1 MYREE
6 RARGSMAIASSV
18 IMGEDVFV
26 SDSAKIWDYVQIRNN
41 AKIGKNVVIGRGAYI
56 GTGVLV
62 ADNCKIQNYALLYEP
77 TTLDQGVFIGPSVV
91 FTNDRYPRA
100 VNPDF
105 KLKNSNDWEPVGVY
119 VKEGASIGARTVC
132 VAPVTIGRW
141 AMIAAGSVVT
151 KNVVDFA
158 LMVGVPAKRVGWVGR
173 VGQKLVQDD
182 NEKSIFI
189 CPVTKSRYKQESQD
203 SLVELSHEIN
213 L

>member
-1 MYREE
+1 MK
-6 RARGSMAIASSV
+6 SLMALIPSV
-18 IMGEDVFV
+18 SVGKDVFI
-26 SDSAKIWDYVQIRNN
+26 SDSAKIWDHVQIRDN

-56 GTGVLV
+56 GTGVVV

-77 TTLDQGVFIGPSVV
+77 ATLEQGVFVGPSVV

-100 VNPDF
+100 VNPDL

-119 VKEGASIGARTVC
+119 VKEGASIGARSVC

-158 LMVGVPAKRVGWVGR
+158 LMVGVPAKRVGWVGI

-182 NEKSIFI
+182 NEKSVFI
-189 CPVTKSRYKQESQD
+189 CPVTKSRYKQEGQD
-203 SLVELSHEIN
+203 LLVELSHEIS

>member
-1 MYREE
+1 MKILM
-6 RARGSMAIASSV
+6 SLIPSV
-18 IMGEDVFV
+18 SVGKDVFI
-26 SDSAKIWDYVQIRNN
+26 SASAKIWDYVQIRDN
-41 AKIGKNVVIGRGAYI
+41 AKIGKNVIIGRGAYI
-56 GTGVLV
+56 GTGVVV
-62 ADNCKIQNYALLYEP
+62 ADNCKIQNHALLYEP
-77 TTLDQGVFIGPSVV
+77 ATLEQGVFVGPSVV

-100 VNPDF
+100 VNPNL
-105 KLKNSNDWEPVGVY
+105 KLKNLNDWEPVGVY
-119 VKEGASIGARTVC
+119 VKEGASIGARSVC

-182 NEKSIFI
+182 YEKSVFI
-189 CPVTKSRYKQESQD
+189 CPVTQERYKQESQD
-203 SLVELSHEIN
+203 LLVELSHEIS